1 MLKHLIR
8 SLSVPIKP
16 KWRSWLCS
24 LPGWLCDD
32 SSSVCLQS
40 SPTIITPLEKPQA
53 GPKCQFSLDPGR
65 GWMMGPVPSPLSL
78 HPSEKQKKG
87 GLCGRCVWARR
98 VGGGTHCQETGD
110 EGVRGRVFAETHLLH
125 WDRSCRQDSLLA
137 HTHTHARHDLYLL
150 TEHVERER
158 FYWLVVL

>member
-1 MLKHLIR
+1 MLKHWIR

-40 SPTIITPLEKPQA
+40 SPTIITPLEKPQT

-65 GWMMGPVPSPLSL
+65 GWMMGPVLSPLSL

-87 GLCGRCVWARR
+87 GLCGRCVWAR
-98 VGGGTHCQETGD
+98 GGGHTARKQGMKGW
-110 EGVRGRVFAETHLLH
+110 EGGCLLRLIYSTEIEAA
-125 WDRSCRQDSLLA
+125 DRIPYW
-137 HTHTHARHDLYLL
+137 HTHTH
-150 TEHVERER
+150 THVMT
-158 FYWLVVL
+158 YIC